1 MEAVVGHLEVD
12 DHGKLISKYSGI
24 FFLKVSWSYF
34 SARGLYFNLL
44 PSYVFVNI
52 SRWWVGAIRHGA
64 SSNDHTCMWL
74 DLHQDVWVMY

>member
-52 SRWWVGAIRHGA
+52 SR
-64 SSNDHTCMWL
+64 
-74 DLHQDVWVMY
+74 